1 MIFLAFHCPPHMDLS
16 VNITVRNPWVPDP
29 VVQNLNWSRGTMGS
43 CVPKSLV
50 SGRNEW
56 LHSYGYAIDFNFSCL
71 TCIKEENS
79 SKLNRPHNLHILFRR
94 NVCDHCMA
102 DIKRAPKNIRI
113 TNYWY
118 NSGDNMNWQVY
129 ISSSVIK
136 VFHGI
141 PIRIV
146 IEFNSGDSQKTI
158 NILIEI
164 SPNFILKGG

>member
-1 MIFLAFHCPPHMDLS
+1 MGPG
-16 VNITVRNPWVPDP
+16 P
-29 VVQNLNWSRGTMGS
+29 VVQNLNWSG
-43 CVPKSLV
+43 VPWVLVSQKVWSLV
-50 SGRNEW
+50 GTSGRT
-56 LHSYGYAIDFNFSCL
+56 SYGYAIGFNFSCL

-79 SKLNRPHNLHILFRR
+79 SKLNRPHNFHILFRR
-94 NVCDHCMA
+94 NVCDHCMT
-102 DIKRAPKNIRI
+102 DIKSAPKNIRI

-136 VFHGI
+136 VFLDI

-146 IEFNSGDSQKTI
+146 TEFNSGDSQKTI

-164 SPNFILKGG
+164 SPNFILKFF